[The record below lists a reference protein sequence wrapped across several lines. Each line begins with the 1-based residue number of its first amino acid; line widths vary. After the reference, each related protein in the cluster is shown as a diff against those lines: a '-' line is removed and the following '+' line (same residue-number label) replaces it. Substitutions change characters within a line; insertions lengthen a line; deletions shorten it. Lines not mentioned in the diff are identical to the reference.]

1 MIEYEKIY
9 YPESGKEISTL
20 SFLPQDDITAHELS
34 LLIPLIIPSHW
45 KTQEHL
51 LEQYKRLPEKCKRHI
66 TVNYK

>member
-1 MIEYEKIY
+1 MTEYEKIY
-9 YPESGKEISTL
+9 YPESDKKISTL
-20 SFLPQDDITAHELS
+20 SFSPQADITAYELS

-51 LEQYKRLPEKCKRHI
+51 LEQYKNLPKKCQRHI